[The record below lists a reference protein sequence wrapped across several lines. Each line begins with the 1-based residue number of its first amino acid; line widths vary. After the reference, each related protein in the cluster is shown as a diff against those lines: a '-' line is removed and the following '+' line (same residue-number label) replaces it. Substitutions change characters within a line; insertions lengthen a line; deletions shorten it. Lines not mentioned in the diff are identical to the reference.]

1 MHPPIAA
8 KRYVRLYRKTS
19 LFRNSDI
26 MEKINIEY
34 LKADSIEEEF
44 EIEQFWLNIRKEIY
58 KLEEDNTLV
67 YFNIR
72 RGHASAYIGEYAGI
86 FFQLLITI
94 LPLTDAT
101 LSIWEKISNHLKS
114 KREKG
119 KIIRVLNLSL
129 IENLCRYDLVTNKHV
144 KNAEN
149 IKSEKLID
157 KEIEG
162 YDPDLDFP
170 YEETLDKVDC
180 AKITFEN
187 RKYQYIYIV
196 ASDGDITK
204 FQRIEK

>member
-1 MHPPIAA
+1 
-8 KRYVRLYRKTS
+8 
-19 LFRNSDI
+19 

-44 EIEQFWLNIRKEIY
+44 EIEQFWLDIRKEIY
-58 KLEEDNTLV
+58 KLEKVNSLV

-86 FFQLLITI
+86 FFQFLITI

-101 LSIWEKISNHLKS
+101 LSIWEKINNHLES

-129 IENLCRYDLVTNKHV
+129 IENLCRFDLVTNKNV
-144 KNAEN
+144 KNAE
-149 IKSEKLID
+149 IVKSEKLID

-162 YDPDLDFP
+162 YDQDLDFP
-170 YEETLDKVDC
+170 YEYSLDKVDC
-180 AKITFEN
+180 GKITFEN
-187 RKYQYIYIV
+187 TKYQYVYIV

-204 FQRIEK
+204 FERIEK

>member
-1 MHPPIAA
+1 
-8 KRYVRLYRKTS
+8 
-19 LFRNSDI
+19 
-26 MEKINIEY
+26 MERINIEY
-34 LKADSIEEEF
+34 LKANTIEEEL
-44 EIEQFWLNIRKEIY
+44 EIEQFWLDIRKQIY
-58 KLEEDNTLV
+58 KLEEDHSLV
-67 YFNIR
+67 YYNIR

-114 KREKG
+114 KRQNG

-129 IENLCRYDLVTNKHV
+129 IENLCKYDLITNKNV
-144 KNAEN
+144 KNAE
-149 IKSEKLID
+149 IVKSEKLID

-170 YEETLDKVDC
+170 YEDTLDKVDC

-187 RKYQYIYIV
+187 KKYLYVYIV

-204 FQRIEK
+204 FERIEK

>member
-1 MHPPIAA
+1 
-8 KRYVRLYRKTS
+8 
-19 LFRNSDI
+19 

-34 LKADSIEEEF
+34 LKANSIEEEF
-44 EIEQFWLNIRKEIY
+44 EIEQFWLDIRKDIY
-58 KLEEDNTLV
+58 KHEEDNSLV
-67 YFNIR
+67 YYQIR

-101 LSIWEKISNHLKS
+101 LSIWEKINNHLKS

-119 KIIRVLNLSL
+119 KIVRVLNLSL
-129 IENLCRYDLVTNKHV
+129 IENICRFDLITTKSV
-144 KNAEN
+144 KDAE
-149 IKSEKLID
+149 IVKSEKLID

-162 YDPDLDFP
+162 YDSDLDFP

-187 RKYQYIYIV
+187 KKYQYVYIV

-204 FQRIEK
+204 FERTEK